1 MKNIIAFIFIA
12 MLIVIVTLSMGGC
25 SGYNC
30 TLESTPTGMIGH
42 SNRRNV
48 EASKTTDKDGNITMT
63 YSSKKG
69 QGILGD
75 IITILSLGLIKK

>member
-1 MKNIIAFIFIA
+1 MKKIIAFIFLSF
-12 MLIVIVTLSMGGC
+12 LIVIVTLSIGGC

-42 SNRRNV
+42 SNRRNI
-48 EASKTTDKDGNITMT
+48 EASKTTDKDGNVTMT